1 MGSFFNLRIDGSRRC
16 QMRVPLE
23 RGVGDIYCCPRKF
36 KNLMFWNIISNVL
49 MMFIFMF
56 ATLHTGPQFYF
67 IFCTFFLSVSQR
79 SRVWIPNKSES
90 GFLFATAKVVYIT
103 TTIILHLIL
112 HPAVNVYDFHIF
124 KTYVYSVRC
133 HENLF
138 EKYIQK
144 EVKIGIFPTPIA
156 YWSGFGIS
164 CNIGRI
170 PIRLG
175 WLDSLL
181 YARRRQK
188 N

>member
-1 MGSFFNLRIDGSRRC
+1 
-16 QMRVPLE
+16 
-23 RGVGDIYCCPRKF
+23 
-36 KNLMFWNIISNVL
+36 MFLL

-67 IFCTFFLSVSQR
+67 IFCTFFFISIAEVKGLNPKQ
-79 SRVWIPNKSES
+79 VWIRLS
-90 GFLFATAKVVYIT
+90 FAKLQKVVYIT
-103 TTIILHLIL
+103 ATIILHLIL

-124 KTYVYSVRC
+124 KTHVYSVRC

-175 WLDSLL
+175 WLVSLL
-181 YARRRQK
+181 YVRRSQK